1 MSNQRE
7 WASLVDGAPDGICLD
22 AKGAVWYGDVPNQRC
37 VRIREG
43 GAVLQTINLDRGC
56 LACALGGV
64 DGPTLFMVAAE
75 WPAATAE
82 GARTGQVLTVEAPAR
97 RRLAVEESA

>member
-7 WASLVDGAPDGICLD
+7 WAGLVDGAPDGICLD

-56 LACALGGV
+56 LACAIGGV

-75 WPAATAE
+75 WPVATAE

-97 RRLAVEESA
+97 RAGWP